1 MLESALVLAPR
12 NRWANSTPIST
23 HIHRCNLSFI
33 SSSMIDM
40 LSLASLCLWL
50 TWTSLLFIPADAL
63 SASSFVGCRNGGW
76 GKKCRSS
83 TRPACQLRMNLLPG
97 QVSQKVIVTGAAG
110 RTGSLVFSLLD
121 ADPRFDVVG
130 LVRSES
136 SAKKL
141 IAKTNCAL
149 EEIVICD
156 VTQMS
161 FEHNTPTTTMS
172 GSSSGNTWPT
182 ALENAEAMVICT
194 SAVPQISKLS
204 LFKAILK
211 IPLNILNPEKKKAI
225 NFRDLQFKYKE
236 NQYPEVVDYVGQK
249 KQIDFAKKLGVKH
262 VVLVSSMGVLDPN
275 NFLNQIGKD
284 KYGNGHGDILL
295 WKRKAEKY
303 LCLSGLQYTI
313 IHPGGL
319 VDMEPNTMEL
329 VLDVDD
335 VLMKCEKKSIARSDV
350 ANLCIAALTESGGR
364 SVSFDC
370 IGRQVEGTTTA
381 VDTGAGSAVDAF
393 RSFLATGRTADYTL
407 GPRGM

>member
-1 MLESALVLAPR
+1 M
-12 NRWANSTPIST
+12 
-23 HIHRCNLSFI
+23 F
-33 SSSMIDM
+33 
-40 LSLASLCLWL
+40 SLASLSLWL

-76 GKKCRSS
+76 SKCRSS
-83 TRPACQLRMNLLPG
+83 TRSACQLQMNLLPG
-97 QVSQKVIVTGAAG
+97 QVSKKVIVTGAAG

-130 LVRSES
+130 LVRSEA

-161 FEHNTPTTTMS
+161 FEHNTLTTTT
-172 GSSSGNTWPT
+172 SSSSSNNTWPT

-211 IPLNILNPEKKKAI
+211 IPLNILNPEKKRAI

-236 NQYPEVVDYVGQK
+236 NQYPEMVDYGGQK

-262 VVLVSSMGVLDPN
+262 VVC
-275 NFLNQIGKD
+275 IT
-284 KYGNGHGDILL
+284 LL
-295 WKRKAEKY
+295 HAT
-303 LCLSGLQYTI
+303 LSCLICFS
-313 IHPGGL
+313 
-319 VDMEPNTMEL
+319 
-329 VLDVDD
+329 DD
-335 VLMKCEKKSIARSDV
+335 EFCVR
-350 ANLCIAALTESGGR
+350 
-364 SVSFDC
+364 
-370 IGRQVEGTTTA
+370 
-381 VDTGAGSAVDAF
+381 
-393 RSFLATGRTADYTL
+393 YW
-407 GPRGM
+407 

>member
-1 MLESALVLAPR
+1 MIHVNISIDLEGRSILCTMRCYARVIWDMGWMDGMDDRWCAFGLRTEMLTCFFVWLKGEERQLDSFWRQKISYKCMLESALVLAPR

-40 LSLASLCLWL
+40 FSLASLCLWL

-83 TRPACQLRMNLLPG
+83 TRPACQLLMNLLPG

-161 FEHNTPTTTMS
+161 FGHNTPTTTMS

-262 VVLVSSMGVLDPN
+262 VVCTVLLQPIALVVWL
-275 NFLNQIGKD
+275 I
-284 KYGNGHGDILL
+284 
-295 WKRKAEKY
+295 
-303 LCLSGLQYTI
+303 CL
-313 IHPGGL
+313 
-319 VDMEPNTMEL
+319 
-329 VLDVDD
+329 
-335 VLMKCEKKSIARSDV
+335 
-350 ANLCIAALTESGGR
+350 
-364 SVSFDC
+364 
-370 IGRQVEGTTTA
+370 
-381 VDTGAGSAVDAF
+381 
-393 RSFLATGRTADYTL
+393 
-407 GPRGM
+407 